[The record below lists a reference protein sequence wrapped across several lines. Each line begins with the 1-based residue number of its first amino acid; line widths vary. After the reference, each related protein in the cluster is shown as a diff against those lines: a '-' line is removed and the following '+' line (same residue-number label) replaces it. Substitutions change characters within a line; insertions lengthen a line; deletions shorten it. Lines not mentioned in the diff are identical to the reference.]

1 MMNYKEILAKGKEAY
16 VKFKEVY
23 GAEGLEARFVVQFQ
37 NLQTYQYRT
46 TPDSLSKLSKIDF
59 DEVIM
64 VQFAV
69 GTSIQKGR
77 YSKFIPLAVKTLD
90 IEKDFEVKL
99 KDEDETPWE

>member
-1 MMNYKEILAKGKEAY
+1 MMNYKEILSAGKAAY
-16 VKFKEVY
+16 AKFKETY
-23 GAEGLEARFVVQFQ
+23 GTEGLEARFVVQFQ

-77 YSKFIPLAVKTLD
+77 YSKFVPLAIKTLD
-90 IEKDFEVKL
+90 IKKDFEVKFE
-99 KDEDETPWE
+99 DEDETHWE